1 MGPALR
7 FAPDPRCGPVCW
19 RGMAA
24 LRKGFSRSLTS
35 PAGLVFVVALV
46 IAAPV
51 LLLGELSA
59 SDARARVEARDLA
72 ATADAATQAAGLI
85 NVHLHDL
92 AEELRAI
99 SRTDAF
105 LAATSARDWT
115 GLTDLLAEYKAV
127 ASSDLERL
135 FVFDSQPFPPSANL
149 TDMQT
154 RSEYPTAQ
162 RLGQS
167 RPAPDYAGGVIVAA
181 EGGLSPQSTKVA
193 TRSFVASHGAGA
205 ATVALTTPIV
215 PRAGTT
221 GRGYALAAD
230 VQADTLTAWLAI
242 SGSDSQQVYVVD
254 ESGRLL
260 IGGPA
265 TNAARSD
272 LRSDPVVLAGST
284 KATASRAKDPV
295 TGADRILAAAPIP
308 SANWVAV
315 ASRDASAGLIELDS
329 VASQQRIVRIGLVV
343 ALLFGTVF
351 VGRLTQRLQR
361 QGIALEAA
369 SRHKSEFLANM
380 SHELRT
386 PLNAVIGFSDV
397 LLQKMFGELN
407 EQQTDYVT
415 DIRDA
420 GRHQLALVNDILD
433 LSKVEAG
440 RMELEP
446 TDFSLSALISSAAGL
461 LRERAE
467 RGGVSLIV
475 SHGTTGSITAD
486 ERKIKQV
493 LVNLIV
499 NAIKFTPNGGSV
511 TVESRRDAR
520 EVSVSVSDTGIGIA
534 PSDQVRIFEE
544 FGQARATTARATEGT
559 GLGLSL
565 AKRFVELHGG
575 SIRVESELGHGA
587 RFVFV
592 LPQP

>member
-1 MGPALR
+1 MLAPMTAL
-7 FAPDPRCGPVCW
+7 G
-19 RGMAA
+19 
-24 LRKGFSRSLTS
+24 KGFGRSLTS
-35 PAGLVFVVALV
+35 PAGLVLVVAV
-46 IAAPV
+46 FIAAPV
-51 LLLGELSA
+51 LLLGELGA
-59 SDARARVEARDLA
+59 SDARARVEARDLGA
-72 ATADAATQAAGLI
+72 ATAAASQAAGLI
-85 NVHLHDL
+85 NVHLQDL
-92 AEELRAI
+92 SEELKGI

-105 LAATSARDWT
+105 LRITETRDWAS
-115 GLTDLLAEYKAV
+115 LTDLLAQYKAV
-127 ASSDLERL
+127 ASVDIERL
-135 FVFDSQPFPPSANL
+135 FVFDSQLGPAL
-149 TDMQT
+149 MEML
-154 RSEYPTAQ
+154 SEYPTAD

-167 RPAPDYAGGVIVAA
+167 RPAPDYAGGVVKVASS
-181 EGGLSPQSTKVA
+181 GGFPETTKVR
-193 TRSFVASHGAGA
+193 TQVFVASHGAGLPTIA
-205 ATVALTTPIV
+205 ITTPII
-215 PRAGTT
+215 PRFGSR
-221 GRGYALAAD
+221 GVGYALAAD
-230 VQADTLTAWLAI
+230 VSAHTLTAWLAI
-242 SGSDSQQVYVVD
+242 SGTDSQQVYVVD
-254 ESGRLL
+254 ESGRLVV
-260 IGGPA
+260 GGPA

-308 SANWVAV
+308 SADWVAV

-329 VASQQRIVRIGLVV
+329 VASQQRLLRIGLVV
-343 ALLFGTVF
+343 ALLVGTVL

-361 QGIALEAA
+361 QGIALETA
-369 SRHKSEFLANM
+369 SRHKSEFLSNM

-407 EQQTDYVT
+407 EQQTGYVT

-446 TDFSLSALISSAAGL
+446 TDFSLSALIDSAAGL

-467 RGGVSLIV
+467 RGGVNLIV
-475 SHGTTGSITAD
+475 DPGTTGSITAD

-493 LVNLIV
+493 LLNLIV

-511 TVESRRDAR
+511 TVESRRDVR
-520 EVSVSVSDTGIGIA
+520 QVSVSVTDTGIGIA
-534 PSDQVRIFEE
+534 RSDQVRIFEE